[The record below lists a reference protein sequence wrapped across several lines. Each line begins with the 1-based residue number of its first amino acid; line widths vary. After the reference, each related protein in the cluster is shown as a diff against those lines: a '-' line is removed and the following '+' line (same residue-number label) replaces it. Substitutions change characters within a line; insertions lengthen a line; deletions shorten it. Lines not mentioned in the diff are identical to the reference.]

1 MLLQITY
8 FFFSLGGNSF
18 SNQFSL
24 VLSAKIT
31 QVFGTCIRC
40 VLHHVCNIPTPESLS
55 NVPIYHSF
63 PPSSSKFHKAP
74 HRTLSPQWVAV
85 QLLNNPAEYSFN
97 VFQIHISKNSY
108 DITKPDVVQKT
119 KALST
124 CHKGEPS
131 VRNKIFFLHQMLLCA
146 LQDKGVCAL
155 VFHLVYVALV
165 YRCPAMS

>member
-1 MLLQITY
+1 MCAIFPLLKV
-8 FFFSLGGNSF
+8 S
-18 SNQFSL
+18 
-24 VLSAKIT
+24 K
-31 QVFGTCIRC
+31 
-40 VLHHVCNIPTPESLS
+40 
-55 NVPIYHSF
+55 VPYYHSF
-63 PPSSSKFHKAP
+63 LIIKQLHKAP

-124 CHKGEPS
+124 CHKEEPS

-146 LQDKGVCAL
+146 LQDMGCVHWCSPGVCSFGIQMPSNEL
-155 VFHLVYVALV
+155 II
-165 YRCPAMS
+165 CPVTNSIMYFIRQQQSPWERSNTLAVRW